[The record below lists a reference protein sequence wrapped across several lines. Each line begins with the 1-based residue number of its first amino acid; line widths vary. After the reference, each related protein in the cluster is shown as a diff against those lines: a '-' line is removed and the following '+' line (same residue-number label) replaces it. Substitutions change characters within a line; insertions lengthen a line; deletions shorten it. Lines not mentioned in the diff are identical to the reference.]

1 MWTAQFFFKLIFV
14 RFWFVFFFF
23 SFYFELSNT
32 AELHVYTCMPTS
44 AKVAFLD
51 PSKVNVSK
59 NSNMSYRYDI
69 IDRCLTSKIIIF
81 VIGVSYLSGGIFTLK
96 NNKFLQEYIIVPLG
110 KTIFL

>member
-1 MWTAQFFFKLIFV
+1 
-14 RFWFVFFFF
+14 
-23 SFYFELSNT
+23 
-32 AELHVYTCMPTS
+32 MPTS

-110 KTIFL
+110 KTIFLQDILNFLAE